1 MDFLNYHH
9 LRYFRV
15 IAREGSIARAATRLN
30 ISAPALSIQLKQLEE
45 SLGAPLLLRSRRGL
59 ELTEAGRI
67 ALDYADVI
75 IKAGDELVD
84 VMKQRPLV
92 GRQILRI
99 GAVATLSRNFQLGF
113 LRPLL
118 GREDV
123 EIVIRSGGLGDML
136 GLLRSH
142 QIDLVLS
149 NQPVRHDAE
158 TPWHSHLLERQ
169 PVVLVGAPR
178 WKTQRLR
185 FPRDFQDVPM
195 VLPSLESQMR
205 VEFDRR
211 LEAARVRPRLL
222 AEVDDMAMLRLM
234 AREEGGLAL
243 VPRVVVQGEL
253 KRGELVVTHRMNGL
267 YETFYAIIPTRRHP
281 HPLIPDLLKPFA
293 SAALPSPTAQ

>member
-9 LRYFRV
+9 LRYFHV
-15 IAREGSIARAATRLN
+15 IATEGGITRAAERLR

-45 SLGAPLLLRSRRGL
+45 SLGSSLLDRSRRGL
-59 ELTEAGRI
+59 KLTEAGRVV
-67 ALDYADVI
+67 LDYAETIV
-75 IKAGDELVD
+75 KAGDELLD
-84 VMKQRPLV
+84 VMKHRPPI
-92 GRQILRI
+92 GRQILRL
-99 GAVATLSRNFQLGF
+99 GAVATLSRNFQLDF

-123 EIVIRSGGLGDML
+123 EVIIRSGGLGDML

-142 QIDLVLS
+142 QVDLILS
-149 NQPVRHDAE
+149 NQSVRHDAG

-169 PVVLVGAPR
+169 PVVVVGAPV
-178 WKTQRLR
+178 WKQRRLR
-185 FPRDFQDVPM
+185 FPRDFNEVPM
-195 VLPSLESQMR
+195 VLPSLESQVR

-211 LEAARVRPRLL
+211 LAAGGVRPRLL

-253 KRGELVVTHRMNGL
+253 QRGELVITHKISGL
-267 YETFYAIIPTRRHP
+267 EETFHAIIPLRRYP
-281 HPLIPDLLKPFA
+281 HPLINKLMKRFPGSNTGHGD
-293 SAALPSPTAQ
+293 